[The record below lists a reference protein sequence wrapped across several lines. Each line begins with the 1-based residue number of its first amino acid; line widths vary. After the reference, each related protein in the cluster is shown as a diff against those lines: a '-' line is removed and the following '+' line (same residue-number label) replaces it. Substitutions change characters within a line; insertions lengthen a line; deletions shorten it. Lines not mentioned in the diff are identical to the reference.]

1 MGKFVELIS
10 FCVLQ
15 EENSG
20 TVYSLDM
27 DITSFFF
34 FKQKDKREMVK
45 CKLCPGQ
52 KQLHDPANTTSHRQP
67 AQMAF

>member
-27 DITSFFF
+27 DITFIFI
-34 FKQKDKREMVK
+34 KQKDKREMVK

>member
-1 MGKFVELIS
+1 MAQSTAWTWTL
-10 FCVLQ
+10 L
-15 EENSG
+15 
-20 TVYSLDM
+20 
-27 DITSFFF
+27 FFL
-34 FKQKDKREMVK
+34 KQKDKHEMVK